1 MKLPL
6 SSLTLLVTHEVL
18 PVQGAYLSLG
28 VQTLYWGLIT
38 YTWLVYWLPMW
49 LNSVFRSID
58 TAWHKEHI
66 LSDIAGLCGMASP
79 YSRVLRFVISYLY
92 FWKKLDADK
101 ILLAN
106 TMFHNRSIQLC
117 PMSSRI
123 ICVVSIWRWR
133 QNTAERIL
141 NILIKSM
148 KALKLKDTYTL
159 EEKLWP
165 T

>member
-1 MKLPL
+1 MKYCQ
-6 SSLTLLVTHEVL
+6 SRKLTWVLVSRLFIEAWLHRHDWFIDCPCGWT
-18 PVQGAYLSLG
+18 QSLG
-28 VQTLYWGLIT
+28 QLI
-38 YTWLVYWLPMW
+38 LH
-49 LNSVFRSID
+49 
-58 TAWHKEHI
+58 WHKEHI
-66 LSDIAGLCGMASP
+66 LSDTPGLCGMASP
-79 YSRVLRFVISYLY
+79 YSRVVRFVISYLY

-117 PMSSRI
+117 PMSSQI

-148 KALKLKDTYTL
+148 KAMKLKDTYTL
-159 EEKLWP
+159 EGKLWP